1 MFSLRYNK
9 LYLETISKSNNSKKK
24 KKEELRK
31 LWYSWN
37 MKKINDMGK
46 CPKYNIEGESKVK
59 MSQFDKVF
67 FSLSLIHTH
76 SLEQGARVLFF

>member
-1 MFSLRYNK
+1 
-9 LYLETISKSNNSKKK
+9 
-24 KKEELRK
+24 
-31 LWYSWN
+31 
-37 MKKINDMGK
+37 MKKTNDMGK

-76 SLEQGARVLFF
+76 THTVWNKGPGSFFFRQFINFYKEAV

>member
-1 MFSLRYNK
+1 
-9 LYLETISKSNNSKKK
+9 
-24 KKEELRK
+24 
-31 LWYSWN
+31 
-37 MKKINDMGK
+37 MKKTNDMGK

-76 SLEQGARVLFF
+76 TQFGTRGQGPFFLDNSSIFIRKPCEW